1 MMTERSPDT
10 PREGEGPVVR
20 TAYIALHIKLG
31 SIEAARRADLWH
43 QGLRPIGPGR
53 RRLAG
58 HRRLRLRR
66 GFGPVGSDLRQSRG
80 VLWVKGVPV
89 KVELELVAYARDV
102 TELALHPF
110 NLRWPVGTKR
120 YEQLAIEAIDAI
132 ADAMMASVR
141 APVRQ
146 TVDREA
152 AIPDCQPVA
161 IELLR
166 FGSERR
172 LACR

>member
-1 MMTERSPDT
+1 
-10 PREGEGPVVR
+10 VVR

-43 QGLRPIGPGR
+43 QGLLPIGPGK

-66 GFGPVGSDLRQSRG
+66 GFEPGGSDLRQSRG

-120 YEQLAIEAIDAI
+120 YEQLATEAIDAI

-141 APVRQ
+141 APARR
-146 TVDREA
+146 TVGREVVA
-152 AIPDCQPVA
+152 SNGPPVS
-161 IELLR
+161 IELLQP
-166 FGSERR
+166 GSERR